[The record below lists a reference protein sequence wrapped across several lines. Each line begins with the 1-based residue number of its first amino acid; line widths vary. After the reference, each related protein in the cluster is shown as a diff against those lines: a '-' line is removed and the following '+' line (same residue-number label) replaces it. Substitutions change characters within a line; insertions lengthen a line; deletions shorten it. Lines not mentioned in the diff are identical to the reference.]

1 MQVMAEEWSALN
13 IVISA
18 DDKLSGPMTKMQNDI
33 AKQNADLVADLKLQ
47 EERLG
52 QLTDSMLANKDVIWA
67 INEDMKTMHGEE
79 LARAGERLEHRKKI
93 EEDTVA
99 ELKKTETAYVKNKK
113 ALANNTQAIIKLH
126 KEQAAAHVKGQ
137 KKSQDSLTMT
147 RKALMQVRR
156 ALMTVG
162 VTAAASAKKTS
173 SAWSG
178 ASKKIGGS
186 VKGNVRSFS
195 DMNQN
200 GQDLVATFGELGG
213 ADFSATIQGISGV
226 AEQIK
231 MMKDMAKKGGT
242 ISGLMKMNLALTAVQ
257 ALGPAIKATISYFKD
272 LKAVAKEVAGAMEGL
287 KKASA
292 DRMSSDKEKSDL
304 ASMYYKIAETE
315 GEKAK
320 IRTEEMNR
328 ISIRAG
334 NIQAQIASEKAQNEE
349 RWSMFSAEAIKLSN
363 ERIKNLNEEYTALN
377 KQGKWMDKALPDE
390 IAYQKAKQKLGHK
403 EEIAAMQ
410 EELEIRKASM
420 GLNERDIEL
429 MKYKRR
435 AGKEEHDPKIV
446 EDMNKQINA
455 KHDQI
460 KAEKDLADAKKKVN
474 DMIAKGNEAAK
485 GFMETLKANMEI
497 QKSAME
503 SREKQ
508 LMKQAGQDEIL
519 KREQLK
525 AQQLTEKDIDLI
537 IEQDKA
543 MAELEGKGADPTSEV
558 AAKQEGRLTS
568 GKTTEQMTESER
580 MTAEYQ
586 QKVTELAEKQ
596 LEAFREGRITVM
608 EAKLA

>member
-1 MQVMAEEWSALN
+1 MAEEWSALN

-18 DDKLSGPMTKMQNDI
+18 DDKLTAPMTKMQNEI

-47 EERLG
+47 DERLR
-52 QLTDSMLANKDVIWA
+52 QLSASMLDNKDVSAQIA
-67 INEDMKTMHGEE
+67 EDMKTMHGEE
-79 LARAGERLEHRKKI
+79 LARAEERLKHRKQI
-93 EEDTVA
+93 EEDQRT
-99 ELKKTETAYVKNKK
+99 ELAKTEKAYVKNKK
-113 ALANNTQAIIKLH
+113 QLANNAQAIIKLH
-126 KEQAAAHVKGQ
+126 KDQAAAHEKGQ
-137 KKSQDSLTMT
+137 KKSRDSLSMT

-156 ALMTVG
+156 ALMSVG
-162 VTAAASAKKTS
+162 TAAAASAKKTS
-173 SAWSG
+173 QSWSG
-178 ASKKIGGS
+178 AAKSIGGS
-186 VKGNVRSFS
+186 VKSNASSLGE
-195 DMNQN
+195 MNTS
-200 GQDLVATFGELGG
+200 GQALVATFGELGG

-226 AEQIK
+226 AEQVAMLKNIS
-231 MMKDMAKKGGT
+231 AKGGT
-242 ISGLMKMNLALTAVQ
+242 ITRMMKLNLALTAVQ

-292 DRMSSDKEKSDL
+292 DKMSSDKKEGEL

-315 GEKAK
+315 EEKAIIRKKEMDRMGQRGIDIGKDIAREQK
-320 IRTEEMNR
+320 IIDN
-328 ISIRAG
+328 SY
-334 NIQAQIASEKAQNEE
+334 SL
-349 RWSMFSAEAIKLSN
+349 FHAEAIKLAN
-363 ERIKNLNEEYTALN
+363 ERIKNLNEEQAALN
-377 KQGKWMDKALPDE
+377 KMGKWMDKALPNE
-390 IAYQKAKQKLGHK
+390 IAYQKAKARVGHK
-403 EEIAAMQ
+403 DEIKAMQ
-410 EELEIRKASM
+410 EELEIKKASM

-525 AQQLTEKDIDLI
+525 AQKLTEKDIDLI

-558 AAKQEGRLTS
+558 AAKQEGRLTA

-586 QKVTELAEKQ
+586 QKVTELAEEQ
-596 LEAFREGRITVM
+596 LKAFREGRITVM

>member
-1 MQVMAEEWSALN
+1 MGL
-13 IVISA
+13 
-18 DDKLSGPMTKMQNDI
+18 
-33 AKQNADLVADLKLQ
+33 
-47 EERLG
+47 
-52 QLTDSMLANKDVIWA
+52 
-67 INEDMKTMHGEE
+67 
-79 LARAGERLEHRKKI
+79 
-93 EEDTVA
+93 
-99 ELKKTETAYVKNKK
+99 
-113 ALANNTQAIIKLH
+113 
-126 KEQAAAHVKGQ
+126 
-137 KKSQDSLTMT
+137 
-147 RKALMQVRR
+147 
-156 ALMTVG
+156 G

-173 SAWSG
+173 SAWSA

-231 MMKDMAKKGGT
+231 MMKDIAKKGGT
-242 ISGLMKMNLALTAVQ
+242 ISRMMKLNLALTAVQ

-292 DRMSSDKEKSDL
+292 DRISSDKKKSDL
-304 ASMYYKIAETE
+304 ASLYYKIAETE
-315 GEKAK
+315 EQKAI

-328 ISIRAG
+328 MGRRG
-334 NIQAQIASEKAQNEE
+334 IAIEKAVAREKKIIAN
-349 RWSMFSAEAIKLSN
+349 SYSLFHAEAIKLAN
-363 ERIKNLNEEYTALN
+363 ERIKNLNEEQAALN
-377 KQGKWMDKALPDE
+377 KMGKWMDKALPNE
-390 IAYQKAKQKLGHK
+390 IAYQKAKAKVGHK
-403 EEIAAMQ
+403 DEIKAMQ

-460 KAEKDLADAKKKVN
+460 KAEKDLADAKEKVN
-474 DMIAKGNEAAK
+474 EMIAKGNEAAK

-586 QKVTELAEKQ
+586 QKVTELAEEQ
-596 LEAFREGRITVM
+596 LKAFREGRITVM